1 MMVPVHDEDRS
12 MNDLRF
18 RWLGSTRTELS
29 LCRLQDEVMIN
40 RSIQVFMLRIGPSSC
55 EFQTYMDIP
64 VRDDAQWLMKQ
75 QMGSY
80 TAFLHGIIVS
90 SVQVSGWWKYE
101 MKWTMSK
108 FAQQIY
114 EYRLN
119 AYMQKVLVDSP
130 HILTLYRAIN
140 ERNDEQSPQ
149 IDVST

>member
-1 MMVPVHDEDRS
+1 
-12 MNDLRF
+12 
-18 RWLGSTRTELS
+18 
-29 LCRLQDEVMIN
+29 MIN
-40 RSIQVFMLRIGPSSC
+40 RSIQVFMLKIGPNSC

-80 TAFLHGIIVS
+80 TAHLHGIIIS
-90 SVQVSGWWKYE
+90 SVQVFGWWKYE

-108 FAQQIY
+108 FAQQTY

-130 HILTLYRAIN
+130 HILSLYQAIN
-140 ERNDEQSPQ
+140 ERNDEESPQ
-149 IDVST
+149 IDVSM